1 VDVYVHGHDSAS
13 INQQLAAAQARYSN
27 LRIILWSEF
36 LTAQPG
42 RVTTY
47 LRDGGHTTVPLGQDA
62 RNGLIVGALTQR
74 G

>member
-1 VDVYVHGHDSAS
+1 
-13 INQQLAAAQARYSN
+13 LATAQTRYPN

-36 LTAQPG
+36 LTARPG

-47 LRDGGHTTVPLGQDA
+47 LRDGVHTTVPLGQDA
-62 RNGLIVGALTQR
+62 RNGLIAGALTQR